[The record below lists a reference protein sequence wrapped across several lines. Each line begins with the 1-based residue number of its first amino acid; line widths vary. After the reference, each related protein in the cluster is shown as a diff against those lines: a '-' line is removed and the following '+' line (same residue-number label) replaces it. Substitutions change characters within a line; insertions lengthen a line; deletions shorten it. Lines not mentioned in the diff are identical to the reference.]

1 MLNQKL
7 LSICIPTRG
16 RVSILEMTLDS
27 IFNSK
32 VELSEYEVIIYD
44 SSDNDELSDLIALK
58 YNYPNLI
65 HKKGKNNGFYNLI
78 SALELGNGK
87 FLKLHNYYTS
97 FYEHSLEIMLQCIK
111 ADLLGQSVLFF
122 SNGSLKMKTIKS
134 FGSFDDFLYE
144 ISYFSSWSTA
154 FGIWKSDFDKVKNFE
169 LNPMFPHTSLLF
181 KLYGKKSYL
190 VNDEELFEN
199 QDVSKKGGYNLFETF
214 AVTYLKMVENL
225 LIEKQIS
232 TKTFDFIKS
241 NLYHKFLIEWYF
253 LTKIQR
259 NEYTF
264 DLSNIKKSMLV
275 YYSALL
281 YYRMVLIAYFR
292 AFKNLVKITLNL
304 RRL

>member
-87 FLKLHNYYTS
+87 FLKLHNDYTS